1 MTTKKATTIARM
13 PAINPRLAAIAVTV
27 GSDFDA
33 SVLMGI
39 FLVVASALSVLVG
52 MAIEGSSEVL
62 IVTGELVVAM
72 TVGVSVVTIGVSVVV
87 VLVGTSE

>member
-1 MTTKKATTIARM
+1 M

-39 FLVVASALSVLVG
+39 FFVVVSVLSVGDLLVG

-62 IVTGELVVAM
+62 IVTGNSIVAM
-72 TVGVSVVTIGVSVVV
+72 PVGVSVVV
-87 VLVGTSE
+87 VLVGISE

>member
-39 FLVVASALSVLVG
+39 FFVVVSVLFVGDLIVG
-52 MAIEGSSEVL
+52 MVVEGSSKVL
-62 IVTGELVVAM
+62 IVTGESVVAM
-72 TVGVSVVTIGVSVVV
+72 TVGVSVVV